1 MGSVD
6 DGWEKEDDECQA
18 LNDVDAVLTRCG
30 GCVLGDG
37 VVWAAR
43 AEPEMNAG

>member
-6 DGWEKEDDECQA
+6 DGWEREDECQA
-18 LNDVDAVLTRCG
+18 LNDVDAELTRCG
-30 GCVLGDG
+30 SCGLGGG